1 MTSACLNPPG
11 LFFRLD
17 RAMGR
22 PNNKERDNN
31 KTGREGV
38 RAAVTERERGEAT
51 EPEPSAAALDRWL
64 NEKLRVL
71 YGPVLSEPIPD
82 DLARLIELHRCGRGD
97 C

>member
-1 MTSACLNPPG
+1 MTSACLNSPG

-17 RAMGR
+17 RSPMGGS
-22 PNNKERDNN
+22 NSDNN
-31 KTGREGV
+31 KTSRAGV

-51 EPEPSAAALDRWL
+51 EPEPSVAALDRWL

-82 DLARLIELHRCGRGD
+82 DLARLIEFHRRGKKD